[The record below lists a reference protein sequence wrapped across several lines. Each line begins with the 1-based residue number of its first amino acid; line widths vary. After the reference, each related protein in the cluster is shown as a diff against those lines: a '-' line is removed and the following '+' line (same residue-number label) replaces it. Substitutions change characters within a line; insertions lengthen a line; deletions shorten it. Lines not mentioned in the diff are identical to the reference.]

1 MKVNNE
7 FRIAQEKIIKG
18 LPAAN
23 HEKISFQDVFTARQ
37 LKLTREELQSYL
49 IYIDEVGERLRRSRS
64 FQDLARYKRLIK
76 HFIQIAVD
84 SGLALEKHPSQ
95 NRLLQLIET
104 IDQKLLEL
112 TDEVFY
118 KEKDNLRLLALIG
131 EIKGLLINLY
141 I

>member
-49 IYIDEVGERLRRSRS
+49 IYIDEAGERLRRSRS

-76 HFIQIAVD
+76 QFIQTAVD

-112 TDEVFY
+112 TDEVLY
-118 KEKDNLRLLALIG
+118 KEKGNLHLLALIG

>member
-7 FRIAQEKIIKG
+7 FRITQEKIIKE
-18 LPAAN
+18 LPAAK

-37 LKLTREELQSYL
+37 LKLTRQELQAYL
-49 IYIDEVGERLRRSRS
+49 INIDEAGERLRRSRS

-76 HFIQIAVD
+76 QFIQTTVD

-112 TDEVFY
+112 TDEVLY
-118 KEKDNLRLLALIG
+118 KEKGNLHLLALIG